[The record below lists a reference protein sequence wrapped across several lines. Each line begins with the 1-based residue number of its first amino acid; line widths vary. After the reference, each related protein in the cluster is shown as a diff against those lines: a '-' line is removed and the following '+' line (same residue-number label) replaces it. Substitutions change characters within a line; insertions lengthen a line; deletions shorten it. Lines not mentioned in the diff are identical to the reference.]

1 MTNGELARPVE
12 DSKEPPYSKF
22 YILNKHYPLLS

>member
-12 DSKEPPYSKF
+12 DSKEPPHSKL
-22 YILNKHYPLLS
+22 YILNKHSPLPS